1 MSKIGPVDNPLIKMP
16 AVKKISYLHVH
27 VHLPMLLALNAFL
40 LQTANP
46 ASASPAQANLPA
58 EQASSPAGTDMA
70 AENASVNASANAS
83 ENGADY
89 DSYPRVT
96 GMEKVILGQT
106 YATDT
111 LPNRLS
117 RLETKAFGKPAENLD
132 LSSRT
137 DNLQDYVE
145 KKLHKNVLPENPQ
158 ASAAAQEQGQDPG
171 SQQAGHKAS
180 FLSKAATALTGIPFD
195 GSAAQNPGYFMP
207 GFGPF
212 AGVRVRQ
219 RSAAQEQPAES
230 PDEARMHQFD
240 DVINAPTP
248 PPANTRAL
256 AKVGWCEKQVF
267 GQVFYS
273 KHLMERLDALNNQ
286 LHVAPGKQGSDLL
299 DDIDKLVTAAAKP
312 ARGI

>member
-1 MSKIGPVDNPLIKMP
+1 
-16 AVKKISYLHVH
+16 
-27 VHLPMLLALNAFL
+27 MLLALNAFL

-46 ASASPAQANLPA
+46 ASASPAQADLPA
-58 EQASSPAGTDMA
+58 AEASSQA
-70 AENASVNASANAS
+70 
-83 ENGADY
+83 GADY

-96 GMEKVILGQT
+96 GMEKAILGQT

-158 ASAAAQEQGQDPG
+158 TAAAAQEQGQDQSP
-171 SQQAGHKAS
+171 QQAGSAHKAS

-230 PDEARMHQFD
+230 TEDARLHQFD

-248 PPANTRAL
+248 PPTNTRAL

-299 DDIDKLVTAAAKP
+299 DDIDKLVTAAATTR